1 MNACVYRVCFS
12 AVSSCD
18 RIPFTTCCI
27 QLMYLGDQIRADVR
41 ATPEGISIEGSVNGL
56 ERKHHKEY
64 PACATSALWTGTQ
77 LTPPTLNGQGKMTRT
92 ETLSSGKS
100 QSCGRVSFVV
110 ECE

>member
-12 AVSSCD
+12 VVSSCD
-18 RIPFTTCCI
+18 TTPFTTCCI

-56 ERKHHKEY
+56 ERKHHKDY

-77 LTPPTLNGQGKMTRT
+77 LAPPTLNGQGKDDKDIDIVLREFTVLW
-92 ETLSSGKS
+92 EGQL
-100 QSCGRVSFVV
+100 CGGM
-110 ECE
+110 